1 MLSHSRTKL
10 IIYGIRKNKT
20 LHFLDIMLCDVHTSI
35 YLFNFFFFG
44 AMHCTQQIL
53 QEILHLDHV
62 VYIIYLFIFIE
73 YGILLIIG
81 KNK

>member
-35 YLFNFFFFG
+35 YLFIIFG
-44 AMHCTQQIL
+44 AMCTQQIL

>member
-1 MLSHSRTKL
+1 MVLEKTKHFTFWTSCCVICIPL
-10 IIYGIRKNKT
+10 FIII
-20 LHFLDIMLCDVHTSI
+20 I
-35 YLFNFFFFG
+35 FFFG

-62 VYIIYLFIFIE
+62 VYIIYLFIYIE

>member
-1 MLSHSRTKL
+1 MVLEKTK
-10 IIYGIRKNKT
+10 
-20 LHFLDIMLCDVHTSI
+20 HFTFWTSCCVICIPLFI
-35 YLFNFFFFG
+35 YLFFG

-62 VYIIYLFIFIE
+62 VYIIFLFIFIE

>member
-1 MLSHSRTKL
+1 MVLEKTK
-10 IIYGIRKNKT
+10 
-20 LHFLDIMLCDVHTSI
+20 HFTFWTSCCVMCIPLFII

-62 VYIIYLFIFIE
+62 VYIFYLFIFIE

>member
-1 MLSHSRTKL
+1 M
-10 IIYGIRKNKT
+10 
-20 LHFLDIMLCDVHTSI
+20 
-35 YLFNFFFFG
+35 
-44 AMHCTQQIL
+44 CTQQIL

>member
-1 MLSHSRTKL
+1 MVLEKTKHFTFWTSCCVMCIPL
-10 IIYGIRKNKT
+10 FIY
-20 LHFLDIMLCDVHTSI
+20 
-35 YLFNFFFFG
+35 FG

>member
-1 MLSHSRTKL
+1 MVLEKTK
-10 IIYGIRKNKT
+10 
-20 LHFLDIMLCDVHTSI
+20 HFTFWTSCCVMCIPLFI
-35 YLFNFFFFG
+35 YLFIFLIFG
-44 AMHCTQQIL
+44 AMCTQQIL